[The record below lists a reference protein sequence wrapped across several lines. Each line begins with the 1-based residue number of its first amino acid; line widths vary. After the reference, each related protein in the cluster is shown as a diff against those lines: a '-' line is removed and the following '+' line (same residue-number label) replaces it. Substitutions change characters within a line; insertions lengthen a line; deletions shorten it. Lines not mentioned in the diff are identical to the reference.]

1 MVKIS
6 VIVPVYNVEKYL
18 KKCLDSLVKQ
28 KFNSYE
34 VLVVNDGSPDNSQEI
49 VEEYAKKYPKII
61 KSYVKENGGVSS
73 ARNYG
78 ISKAKGDYIAFVD
91 SDDYVDKYYLSSLY
105 ETAIKEKADI
115 VVCDLYKKT
124 DNKLEIMNGYKEYT
138 DDKVKNLMVA
148 IPAVWNKL
156 FKKNLFTETGISF
169 PDRIYCEDLAVVTR
183 ILCNVKKVAY
193 VKKPL
198 YYYLI
203 RSGSLSHQVKYNPKT
218 ADIFTS
224 LNIIRDYF
232 KENKHYQ
239 QYKTELEYLHIVHLL
254 HGYMVNI
261 YRYDESIPKN
271 KEVVSL
277 MKELFPKW
285 NHNFYYKKHELKY
298 KIVCNLVYGKQIKL
312 MRLILK

>member
-49 VEEYAKKYPKII
+49 VDEYVKKYPKII
-61 KSYVKENGGVSS
+61 KSFIKENGGVSS

-78 ISKAKGDYIAFVD
+78 INKAKGEYIAFVD
-91 SDDYVDKYYLSSLY
+91 SDDYVDKHYLSSLY
-105 ETAIKEKADI
+105 NTAVEEQADI

-124 DNKLEIMNGYKEYT
+124 D
-138 DDKVKNLMVA
+138 DKVEVMRGYVNHTEDKIKNLMVA

-156 FKKNLFTETGISF
+156 FKRELFKETNILF
-169 PDRIYCEDLAVVTR
+169 PDRIYCEDLAVVAR
-183 ILCNVKKVAY
+183 ILCNAKKVAY
-193 VKKPL
+193 IDKPL

-224 LNIIRDYF
+224 LKIIRDYF
-232 KENKHYQ
+232 KDNEFYQ
-239 QYKTELEYLHIVHLL
+239 KYKTELEYIHIVHLI

-261 YRYDESIPKN
+261 YKYDESIPKN

-285 NHNFYYKKHELKY
+285 KRNFYYKKHELKY
-298 KIVCNLVYGKQIKL
+298 KIVCNLIYNKQIKL
-312 MRLILK
+312 MRIILK